1 MSPSSKYSS
10 KLQGKRILVL
20 GGTSGIGFCVAEAAR
35 ESGAA
40 VIVSGSNPS
49 KLENA
54 LHRLQAS
61 CPGSPGASLQGYAKD
76 LSDLSTLETR
86 LAELFEQATEG
97 GKHKLDHVVYTA
109 GNVVGLV
116 ELDDLDTDM
125 ITANGVMRFYV
136 PIMVG
141 KMAPKYMV
149 HSHESSISFTSGY
162 SNVKPRAGRVLM
174 AGWAA
179 GVEGVARALAVDLR
193 PIRVNCVC
201 PGAVHTEL
209 FDRMPKHLLDPLVEK
224 YVRGTLTGT
233 IGQPSQAAE
242 AYLYYMRDAFV
253 DGTVVHSDGGYLLG

>member
-1 MSPSSKYSS
+1 MSPSTKYNS
-10 KLQGKRILVL
+10 KLQDKRILVL

-35 ESGAA
+35 ESGAT
-40 VIVSGSNPS
+40 VLVSGSNRS

-54 LHRLQAS
+54 IQRIHAS
-61 CPGSPGASLQGYAKD
+61 CPGSPKGSLRGYAKD
-76 LSDLSTLETR
+76 LSDVSTLESS
-86 LAELFEQATEG
+86 LAELFEQVTEA
-97 GKHKLDHVVYTA
+97 GKYKLDHIVYTA

-116 ELDDLDTDM
+116 KLDDLDTHM
-125 ITANGVMRFYV
+125 ITANGIMRFYV

-141 KMAPKYMV
+141 KIAPKYMIQ
-149 HSHESSISFTSGY
+149 SHESSISFTSGY

-209 FDRMPKHLLDPLVEK
+209 FDRMPKHLLDPLVGK
-224 YVRGTLTGT
+224 YVSGTLTGT
-233 IGQPSQAAE
+233 IGQPEQAAE
-242 AYLYYMRDAFV
+242 AYLYCMRDAFV
-253 DGTVVHSDGGYLLG
+253 DGTVVHSNGGYLLG